1 MRVEVVAME
10 DVYKQLAKRLDELPN
25 GFPSTETGLEITILK
40 KIFSREDAE
49 MALKLKPIPETV
61 EAISERLGVEHEN
74 TQAILDA
81 MVEKGQ
87 IGSTRMYGNQVYI
100 LVPFIFG
107 IYEFQLNR
115 LDKELSDLVGAYA
128 PTFMRTL
135 GSYAPALSRVVP
147 VNAQIQG
154 KHQVH
159 RYEDAQA
166 MMEDARSFQVME
178 CICRKDRALHG
189 HPCTHDTE
197 VCLAIS
203 THENAFDR
211 YPMGRIISREEAL
224 RVIARAEEQ
233 GLVHTTYNVQSEHL
247 YMCNCCSCCCGL
259 LRGMKY
265 FKVPHL
271 IAGSNFRAFINTE
284 TCQACGVCAT
294 ERCPVNAIVEEQGVY
309 RVLPERC
316 IGCGV
321 CTSTCPTESIALVRK
336 PEQEQDEPPQDVL
349 DWFSRKADSRG
360 IKIEV
365 R

>member
-1 MRVEVVAME
+1 ME

-25 GFPSTETGLEITILK
+25 GFPATESGLELTILQ
-40 KIFSREDAE
+40 KIFTRDDAE
-49 MALKLKPIPETV
+49 IALKLKPVPETA
-61 EAISERLGVEHEN
+61 EGISDRIGIPLSKL
-74 TQAILDA
+74 QAILDA

-87 IGSTRMYGNQVYI
+87 IGSTRMYGNQMYM
-100 LVPFIFG
+100 LVPFVFG

-115 LDKELSDLVGAYA
+115 LDKELSDLVGKYS
-128 PTFMRTL
+128 PTFMRHL
-135 GSYAPALSRVVP
+135 GSFAPALSRVVP
-147 VNAQIQG
+147 VNAQIKG

-159 RYEDAQA
+159 RYEDVHALI
-166 MMEDARSFQVME
+166 ENSRSFQLME

-203 THENAFDR
+203 IHEGAFDR
-211 YPMGRIISREEAL
+211 YPMGRIVSREEAL
-224 RVIARAEEQ
+224 RVVSSAEEQ
-233 GLVHTTYNVQSEHL
+233 GLVHSTYNVRSEHT
-247 YMCNCCSCCCGL
+247 YICNCCSCCCGL

-271 IAGSNFRAFINTE
+271 IAGSNFRAIINTE

-294 ERCPVNAIVEEQGVY
+294 ERCPVNAITEEQGMY

-321 CTSTCPTESIALVRK
+321 CTSTCPTGSISLARK
-336 PEQEQDEPPQDVL
+336 PAHEQDEPPKDPT
-349 DWFSRKADSRG
+349 DWYISKAGSRG
-360 IKIEV
+360 ITIEGM
-365 R
+365 